1 MERRRRARLTPLS
14 GELKAMVE
22 WQPPDP
28 TRQEQPRLRRRQRR
42 APTTRRGVML
52 HGLKRLALL
61 LVCVVGAVLLI
72 AWLVAWHWDRS
83 FEQILPTVFYF
94 AGAGVG
100 ALAVVGGTGVGR
112 SYRYGGG
119 YGWDAGAPR
128 QTAVNTSFFLG
139 LLAAFLFGLGIA
151 LDYLL

>member
-1 MERRRRARLTPLS
+1 
-14 GELKAMVE
+14 
-22 WQPPDP
+22 
-28 TRQEQPRLRRRQRR
+28 
-42 APTTRRGVML
+42 ML

-83 FEQILPTVFYF
+83 FEHILPTVFYF

-100 ALAVVGGTGVGR
+100 ALAVLGGTGVGR